1 MILYF
6 IIFEPAP
13 IVIYPTTT
21 IILQLSNLVPLE
33 FLKVI
38 VAVPADLAVTRPV
51 SLTVATSV
59 LLLVHKVLSV
69 VLEGLTVPVSCI
81 VFPTYT
87 VSLVGL
93 TARLVIGVITV
104 IEHCAVYP
112 FSVLTVIWAS
122 PFPIN
127 VRFPFSTVTTFLLL
141 LSHTILLFTYVVSG
155 NIVASNFGIFDEFL
169 SNTNLE

>member
-1 MILYF
+1 MLHNLLPLPSYLSKYPLLVPNTILSSNT
-6 IIFEPAP
+6 
-13 IVIYPTTT
+13 VILHVAD
-21 IILQLSNLVPLE
+21 IVPLE

-87 VSLVGL
+87 ISLVGL
-93 TARLVIGVITV
+93 TVRLVIGVITV

-112 FSVLTVIWAS
+112 FCVVTVI
-122 PFPIN
+122 
-127 VRFPFSTVTTFLLL
+127 
-141 LSHTILLFTYVVSG
+141 
-155 NIVASNFGIFDEFL
+155 
-169 SNTNLE
+169 